1 MSFALS
7 LSKENNWLYFL
18 SVYQSRNNQFGMLGE
33 NLKCFFFVKGQL
45 HEKVTIYKL
54 MDQIILDEFCYVSIL
69 YQKGFMECNVRNDV
83 TNRSCRQY
91 LNKFTYRNPSELI
104 LLYQSV
110 YWKELIQEIP

>member
-1 MSFALS
+1 M
-7 LSKENNWLYFL
+7 
-18 SVYQSRNNQFGMLGE
+18 
-33 NLKCFFFVKGQL
+33 FFFCFVKGQL

-54 MDQIILDEFCYVSIL
+54 MDQIIFDEFCYVSIL

-83 TNRSCRQY
+83 TNRSCWQY

-110 YWKELIQEIP
+110 YWKK

>member
-7 LSKENNWLYFL
+7 LSKENNWLHFL
-18 SVYQSRNNQFGMLGE
+18 SVYQSLNNQFGMLGE

-54 MDQIILDEFCYVSIL
+54 MDQIILDEFCYVGIL

-83 TNRSCRQY
+83 TNRSCGQY

>member
-1 MSFALS
+1 
-7 LSKENNWLYFL
+7 
-18 SVYQSRNNQFGMLGE
+18 
-33 NLKCFFFVKGQL
+33 
-45 HEKVTIYKL
+45 
-54 MDQIILDEFCYVSIL
+54 MDQIILDEFFYVSIL

-110 YWKELIQEIP
+110 YWKELIQEIPWQAHLVCYIQPG